1 MQMLNLNVERWSM
14 VEAEHIDSELDF
26 GNFDLAAVVDY
37 ISPNA
42 VEIDN
47 QPWNYNPFEFVK
59 PQGGH

>member
-1 MQMLNLNVERWSM
+1 MQTLNLNVERWSM

-37 ISPNA
+37 ISPSTN
-42 VEIDN
+42 EIDD
-47 QPWNYNPFEFVK
+47 QPWNYNPFDFVK